1 MNAFSPRLDRRVYA
15 KLGASEEIAACIL
28 SHAADESPLSERRES
43 EKEEVG
49 REGETEGEG
58 EAGKEAKREK
68 RRAGNVAAADSG

>member
-28 SHAADESPLSERRES
+28 SHAADESPLSEQRES
-43 EKEEVG
+43 EKEGG